1 MNKGFL
7 PTTWNEGTTYYHK
20 FDGFDVVFITGDPYY
35 DHPLNGVSIIA
46 RLLDAKGYRVGII
59 PQPLKD
65 EDYKA
70 CGKPRYFF
78 CISSGLLD
86 SMLANYTPMLH
97 KRENVLV
104 PERALMV
111 YTQKIKQTY
120 KGCMTVLGGVE
131 ATLRRFTHFDYR
143 TNELR
148 RGILNDTKA
157 DLLIFGNGD
166 RSILTLLER
175 MKKAQ
180 RKEKGTDFEKIHDSL
195 DLQTIDGVA
204 FRIKKAEINPKI
216 RTLPSFEDC
225 VKEKKNFTLLTK
237 MHYLLPEAPF
247 TEACGLGII
256 QHNRSSNTLQE
267 AELDL
272 VYELPFTR
280 QLHPKTKNIEFQ
292 QEMLG
297 KLDNSVVIGR
307 GCWGSCTFCV
317 IPLVQGKEVAK
328 RSKESILREIES
340 LYKKGV
346 KKINDLTLPTLN
358 MYGSYCAL
366 YDTPQ
371 QIHSPVINKEI
382 TVYNKPKYC
391 NQQCVG
397 CKYRKISKDLVPIL
411 EGVEKLQTKY
421 KETRLELRSAIRHD
435 IILNQKDMFRKMMK
449 FITRLKIAPE
459 HISPKVLKQ
468 MNKSDPQTFK
478 EFLAFYKQVN
488 KEQKSKKHLVPYFI
502 AAHPGTTKEDMQDLR
517 DFCEKEDLYVNLTQ
531 VFTPTPGTASTA
543 MYYTEE
549 NPLTKEKVYVP
560 RTFREKKDQ
569 KNILLDTEEEVYDDS
584 G

>member
-1 MNKGFL
+1 MAKGFL
-7 PTTWNEGTTYYHK
+7 PTTWNEGAEYYK
-20 FDGFDVVFITGDPYY
+20 NFSGFDIIFISGDPYY

-46 RLLDAKGYRVGII
+46 RLLDAKGYRVAII

-65 EDYKA
+65 EDYKS
-70 CGKPRYFF
+70 CGKARFFF

-111 YTQKIKQTY
+111 YTQKVKEAY

-157 DLLIFGNGD
+157 DLCIFGNGD
-166 RSILTLLER
+166 RSILNVLEK
-175 MKKAQ
+175 MKTAK
-180 RKEKGTDFEKIHDSL
+180 RKEKGTDFEKVRDVL
-195 DLQTIDGVA
+195 NLKTIDGIA
-204 FRIKKAEINPKI
+204 FRIKKEELNEKI
-216 RTLPSFEDC
+216 RKLPSYEEC
-225 VKEKKNFTLLTK
+225 MKEKKNFTLLTR
-237 MHYLLPEAPF
+237 MHFLLPEAPF
-247 TEACGLGII
+247 TEGCGLGII
-256 QHNRSSNTLQE
+256 QHNRSSHTLQE
-267 AELDL
+267 KELDL

-280 QLHPKTKNIEFQ
+280 ELHPKTKNMEFQ

-366 YDTPQ
+366 YDTPEKIQ
-371 QIHSPVINKEI
+371 SPVINEEI

-397 CKYRKISKDLVPIL
+397 CKYRKISNDLVPIL
-411 EGVEKLQTKY
+411 EGVEQLQKKY
-421 KETRLELRSAIRHD
+421 TETRLELRSAIRHD
-435 IILNQKDMFRKMMK
+435 IILDQKEMFRKMMK

-459 HISPKVLKQ
+459 HLSPHVLKQ
-468 MNKSDPQTFK
+468 MNKSNPQAFK
-478 EFLAFYKQVN
+478 EFIQFYKQVN
-488 KEQKSKKHLVPYFI
+488 KEQKSNKHLVPYFL
-502 AAHPGTTKEDMQDLR
+502 AAHPGTTRKDMEDLR
-517 DFCEKEDLYVNLTQ
+517 KFCEKEDMYVNLTQ
-531 VFTPTPGTASTA
+531 VFTPTPGTVATA

-569 KNILLDTEEEVYDDS
+569 KNILLDTEEEVYDEN